1 MYILQCI
8 SYYMYFLISL
18 WMPFLKFLLT
28 FIYNVF
34 FLIHGKPPSVISDT
48 EPPASA
54 GKVL

>member
-28 FIYNVF
+28 FICNVF